1 MVYLLFHDFVEKYDK
16 VLKSLGTAMAVV
28 FLIFMLYV
36 TMASIMASILNSSD
50 VNYTVLLSSLI
61 VTFIYIHM
69 FHILF
74 YDNYKSTTRWRTR
87 ISILS
92 KL

>member
-1 MVYLLFHDFVEKYDK
+1 MLVIILLFYISFMVYLLFHDFVEKYDK
-16 VLKSLGTAMAVV
+16 VLKSLGTAMVVV

-61 VTFIYIHM
+61 VTFV
-69 FHILF
+69 IL
-74 YDNYKSTTRWRTR
+74 YW
-87 ISILS
+87 SI
-92 KL
+92 KVAKTFQ

>member
-1 MVYLLFHDFVEKYDK
+1 MLVIILLFYISFMVYLLFHDFVEKYEK
-16 VLKSLGTAMAVV
+16 VLKSLGTAMVVV

-61 VTFIYIHM
+61 VTFV
-69 FHILF
+69 ILYWF
-74 YDNYKSTTRWRTR
+74 IKVAKTFQ
-87 ISILS
+87 
-92 KL
+92 

>member
-28 FLIFMLYV
+28 FFIFMLYV
-36 TMASIMASILNSSD
+36 TMASIMGSILNSSD

-61 VTFIYIHM
+61 VTFV
-69 FHILF
+69 IL
-74 YDNYKSTTRWRTR
+74 YW
-87 ISILS
+87 SI
-92 KL
+92 KVAKTFQ

>member
-1 MVYLLFHDFVEKYDK
+1 MIYLLFHNFVEKYDK
-16 VLKSLGTAMAVV
+16 VLKSLGTAMVVV

-61 VTFIYIHM
+61 VTFV
-69 FHILF
+69 ILYWF
-74 YDNYKSTTRWRTR
+74 IKVAKTFQ
-87 ISILS
+87 
-92 KL
+92 

>member
-1 MVYLLFHDFVEKYDK
+1 MLVIILLFYISFMIYLLFHNFVEKYDK
-16 VLKSLGTAMAVV
+16 VLKSLGTAMVVV

-61 VTFIYIHM
+61 VTFV
-69 FHILF
+69 ILYWF
-74 YDNYKSTTRWRTR
+74 IKVAKTFQ
-87 ISILS
+87 
-92 KL
+92 

>member
-16 VLKSLGTAMAVV
+16 LLKSLGTVMAVI

-36 TMASIMASILNSSD
+36 TTASMVSAILDIPN

-61 VTFIYIHM
+61 LTFVIIYWYIKVTKTFQ
-69 FHILF
+69 
-74 YDNYKSTTRWRTR
+74 
-87 ISILS
+87 
-92 KL
+92 

>member
-61 VTFIYIHM
+61 VTFI
-69 FHILF
+69 ILYWF
-74 YDNYKSTTRWRTR
+74 IKVAKTFQ
-87 ISILS
+87 
-92 KL
+92 

>member
-16 VLKSLGTAMAVV
+16 VLKSLGTAMVVV

-61 VTFIYIHM
+61 VTFV
-69 FHILF
+69 ILYWF
-74 YDNYKSTTRWRTR
+74 IKVAKTFQ
-87 ISILS
+87 
-92 KL
+92 

>member
-16 VLKSLGTAMAVV
+16 VLKSLGTAMVVV
-28 FLIFMLYV
+28 FSIFMLYV

-61 VTFIYIHM
+61 VTFV
-69 FHILF
+69 ILYWF
-74 YDNYKSTTRWRTR
+74 IKVAKTFQ
-87 ISILS
+87 
-92 KL
+92 

>member
-1 MVYLLFHDFVEKYDK
+1 MVYLLFHDFLEKYDK
-16 VLKSLGTAMAVV
+16 VLKSLGAAMAVV

-61 VTFIYIHM
+61 VTFV
-69 FHILF
+69 ILYWF
-74 YDNYKSTTRWRTR
+74 IKVTKTFQ
-87 ISILS
+87 
-92 KL
+92 